1 MADAPEGSSQE
12 TQETRE
18 TRERPSAPPERPS
31 APPAGPPDRPSATG
45 TTTTSLFVMAHV
57 RWADVWTRAVIL
69 PAWRRAGAIWVG
81 CAIAAALIFGPT
93 GMHPE
98 DLTGLALHHAGVG
111 AALGVTWLLV
121 YVPTARL
128 LLRAEAAAYL
138 RTLPGPRFAPLLIGG
153 GAFVVG
159 QLPWLALWVIGEGP
173 RGLAVVALE
182 SLAILALAS
191 FRPPAAHAGWPRWKH
206 DGEALRAIHLRALRR
221 RAGDALVRGAGLA
234 VLAGAAAGLFVRNNA
249 LTGQAAAAVGA
260 AVIAVLLVPAYVGV
274 LLVILGAHRQTAWL
288 AETLGIA
295 PGTRVAALV
304 FAIAVVQLGASA
316 IALAAA
322 ALVAEPDGRTLAWL
336 AAVTLGCALGSSLG
350 SARALLGSQAS
361 ETVAARAV
369 VGAIVVAAAA
379 VLCLGLLGAAGA
391 IALCAAGLGAALTAR
406 A

>member
-1 MADAPEGSSQE
+1 M
-12 TQETRE
+12 T
-18 TRERPSAPPERPS
+18 
-31 APPAGPPDRPSATG
+31 
-45 TTTTSLFVMAHV
+45 LFAAAHV

-81 CAIAAALIFGPT
+81 CAIVAAIVFGPT
-93 GMHPE
+93 GMHPD
-98 DLTGLALHHAGVG
+98 DLTGLALHHPGVG
-111 AALGVTWLLV
+111 AVLGVTWLLV

-128 LLRAEAAAYL
+128 ILRADAAAYL
-138 RTLPGPRFAPLLIGG
+138 RALPGPRFAPLLIGG

-159 QLPWLALWVIGEGP
+159 QLPWLALWVTGEGL
-173 RGLAVVALE
+173 RGLAVVAIE

-191 FRPPAAHAGWPRWKH
+191 WRPPAVHAGWPRWKH
-206 DGEALRAIHLRALRR
+206 DGAALRAVHLRALRR

-249 LTGQAAAAVGA
+249 LTGPAAATVGA
-260 AVIAVLLVPAYVGV
+260 SVIAVALVPAYVGV

-304 FAIAVVQLGASA
+304 FAIAAVQLGASA
-316 IALAAA
+316 IALGAA
-322 ALVAEPDGRTLAWL
+322 ALVAEPDGRTLLWL
-336 AAVTLGCALGSSLG
+336 AAVTLGVALGASLG
-350 SARALLGSQAS
+350 CARALLGGQES

-369 VGAIVVAAAA
+369 VGAIAVAAAA

-391 IALCAAGLGAALTAR
+391 IAFGAAGLCAAMTAR